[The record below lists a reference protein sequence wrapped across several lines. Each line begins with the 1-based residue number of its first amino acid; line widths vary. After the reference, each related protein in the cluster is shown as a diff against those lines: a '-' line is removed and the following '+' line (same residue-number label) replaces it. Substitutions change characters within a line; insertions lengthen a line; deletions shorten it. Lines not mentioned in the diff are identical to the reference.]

1 MKTSRAKSLGVQNTA
16 SEWYGLRTYNKQ
28 EHHMRMLHMHRVGR
42 MLLHMR
48 VPRTNHEWLQSIQ
61 GFGKRCSDLGIH
73 AGKRRDNYQF
83 WWLARLYLIIEM
95 RHQGIERL
103 TVTEDWDKDQVNAAM
118 VPDMNEWLHAW
129 MTSKAGATS
138 LKSLLSKLSFR
149 EPLELLSCFCCILG
163 DNVIDQC
170 STEDLYSARD
180 AISKQR
186 QQMREASASEDE
198 GHPALIVQKA
208 LAFQAQG

>member
-1 MKTSRAKSLGVQNTA
+1 MVA
-16 SEWYGLRTYNKQ
+16 
-28 EHHMRMLHMHRVGR
+28 RMDDFKG
-42 MLLHMR
+42 
-48 VPRTNHEWLQSIQ
+48 RTN
-61 GFGKRCSDLGIH
+61 
-73 AGKRRDNYQF
+73 
-83 WWLARLYLIIEM
+83 IIEVIVV
-95 RHQGIERL
+95 QIGL
-103 TVTEDWDKDQVNAAM
+103 NY
-118 VPDMNEWLHAW
+118 
-129 MTSKAGATS
+129 
-138 LKSLLSKLSFR
+138 R

-208 LAFQAQG
+208 FAFHAQG